1 MQIFSELQRNSTFK
15 TFIKIILIFF
25 INSFSALL
33 PFFPILIG
41 FFLFCD
47 ELILGIVYIGFFS
60 IIHNV
65 NIFYLLFI
73 YLFLK
78 FFLVNKIIDYINP
91 EYQDVMFVLI
101 VYFFLFIYFVQS
113 VNIYILL
120 MYLLF
125 NYSFDILL
133 IKVFKCEAKSL

>member
-1 MQIFSELQRNSTFK
+1 M
-15 TFIKIILIFF
+15 
-25 INSFSALL
+25 
-33 PFFPILIG
+33 IG

-47 ELILGIVYIGFFS
+47 EWILGVVYIGFFS

-65 NIFYLLFI
+65 NIYYLLFI

-91 EYQDVMFVLI
+91 EYQDVVFVLI
-101 VYFFLFIYFVQS
+101 VYIFLFIYFVQS
-113 VNIYILL
+113 VNIYVLL
-120 MYLLF
+120 MYMLF

>member
-1 MQIFSELQRNSTFK
+1 M
-15 TFIKIILIFF
+15 
-25 INSFSALL
+25 

-47 ELILGIVYIGFFS
+47 EWILGVVYIGFFS

-78 FFLVNKIIDYINP
+78 FFLVNKIMDYINP
-91 EYQDVMFVLI
+91 EYQDVVFVLI
-101 VYFFLFIYFVQS
+101 VYIFLFIYFVQS
-113 VNIYILL
+113 VNIYVLL
-120 MYLLF
+120 MYMLF